1 MKEKKIVTIAA
12 TGLLT
17 GCVLGMAGSIIPGD
31 TFRNLAWAAGSAG
44 IILAS
49 VLLSVFYFRRSYD
62 TLAAGFIILAI
73 GEAVVFSSCATN
85 LDENFSSF
93 GAGSLLWALAIA
105 VLSLQKFFPLLI
117 RLTGMIGAIL
127 FAVASILILTGEHV
141 NPLTKPLP
149 YFAYPFYAATL
160 VGWAWT
166 ILRKQSSIA

>member
-31 TFRNLAWAAGSAG
+31 TFRNLAWAGGSAG

-166 ILRKQSSIA
+166 ILRNQSSIA